1 MGFVLENFTP
11 RNQFLDDLKRL
22 AALFD
27 VNPLLCTFVIMI
39 RTILKSN
46 KNSLTLELPDDLV
59 GKMIEVIAFS
69 VEDVKVIAKDTTPK
83 EARVAALKDKLK
95 KFAFNSGG
103 YKFDRDEANDYE

>member
-1 MGFVLENFTP
+1 
-11 RNQFLDDLKRL
+11 
-22 AALFD
+22 
-27 VNPLLCTFVIMI
+27 MI

-69 VEDVKVIAKDTTPK
+69 VEDVKVIAKDTIPK

-95 KFAFNSGG
+95 YFAFNSGG
-103 YKFDRDEANDYE
+103 YKFDRGEANDYE

>member
-1 MGFVLENFTP
+1 
-11 RNQFLDDLKRL
+11 
-22 AALFD
+22 
-27 VNPLLCTFVIMI
+27 MI

-95 KFAFNSGG
+95 NFAFNSGG